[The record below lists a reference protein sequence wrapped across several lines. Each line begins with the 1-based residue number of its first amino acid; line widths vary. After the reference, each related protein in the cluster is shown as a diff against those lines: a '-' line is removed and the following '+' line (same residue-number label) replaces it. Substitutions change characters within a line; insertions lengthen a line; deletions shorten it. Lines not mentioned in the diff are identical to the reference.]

1 MKKRLL
7 FLDLDGTLLN
17 DAKEITQG
25 NREALERTLQRGHG
39 VIITTGRPLKSALA
53 QARRLGLD
61 KPGCYTIA
69 YNGAMVYDWGKQ
81 DNVFTRALEIPAV
94 IRVFE
99 KANAIG
105 EHIQTYDSF
114 DVLVEKRGD
123 DDALRR
129 YCKMVSMT
137 YRVIDDV
144 HTDLKENP
152 VKCLVINYEKK
163 DGLLQMQEWIRGN
176 MPEMDCFF
184 SCEQFLEVVPKG
196 MNKGEAVKM
205 LCALLNVEIE
215 NAVACGDAAN
225 DLAMLKAAGIGVAM
239 INGSD
244 EVKAVADYITT
255 RDNNHDGV
263 AEAADKFF
271 YENAEI

>member
-17 DAKEITQG
+17 DAKEITEG
-25 NREALERTLQRGHG
+25 NRQALTRTLGWGHG
-39 VIITTGRPLKSALA
+39 VIIATGRPLRSALE

-61 KPGCYTIA
+61 KPGCYVIA
-69 YNGAMVYDWGKQ
+69 YNGAMVYDWAKQ
-81 DNVFTRALEIPAV
+81 DQVFSRTLDKAAV
-94 IRVFE
+94 ARIFDQ
-99 KANAIG
+99 ANRIG

-114 DVLVEKRGD
+114 DVLVEKRGE
-123 DDALRR
+123 DDAVRR
-129 YCKMVSMT
+129 YCKLVGMT
-137 YRVIDDV
+137 YRVIGDV
-144 HTDLKENP
+144 RTDLQEDP

-163 DGLLQMQEWIRGN
+163 EGLLQMQAWIREN
-176 MPEMDCFF
+176 VPQMDCFF
-184 SCEQFLEVVPKG
+184 SSDHLLEVVPKG
-196 MNKGEAVKM
+196 MNKGEGVRM
-205 LCALLNVEIE
+205 LCKMLNVEIE

-239 INGSD
+239 QNGTE
-244 EVKAVADYITT
+244 EVKAAADYITA

-271 YENAEI
+271 YEAVD